1 MRKVQ
6 KTFKLDPKVIKVIQI
21 LAEKD
26 NRPLVNIVEN
36 AVMSLAN
43 VRLSPEELLEVYQ
56 DSFIDKTKN

>member
-1 MRKVQ
+1 MANKIP

-43 VRLSPEELLEVYQ
+43 VRLSPEELLEVYK
-56 DSFIDKTKN
+56 DSYIDKT